1 MQAGTQ
7 EPRGRSANLPDSQIR
22 NQLERILASD
32 VFTRSERLSSFLRF
46 VVEQTLSGR
55 TSGLKEQVLGA
66 ELYGKGPEFD
76 GAADPIVRVDA
87 RRLRDKLREYY
98 AEFPRD
104 PVLISLPK
112 GSYIPVFEDNES
124 ALPSVGPLQAVPP
137 IQSVRR
143 WQRPA
148 LVGAGLLVLII
159 LALLLHNSSSRS
171 KVIQVVRIPSFVDG
185 KGFPS
190 ISPDG
195 NLITFASSGTNGVG
209 RGDIWIQ
216 DVKGEGL
223 RRMTETPEIGENSPA
238 WSPNGQEIAFVRQGQ
253 GIFTVQVAGGS
264 EHRVSP
270 SGTLVQWA
278 PDGESVVIRD
288 KEGDN
293 PYALFQVFLHRV
305 ERRQLTHPHIGIG
318 DVRFSVSPDG
328 LNLAFIRAEHP
339 GVADIFVV
347 PMQGGEPRR
356 ITNWNSGQ
364 IESVTWTPDGKEL
377 IYSNP
382 RLWRISATVQQ
393 PGRGTLVAGA
403 SEGGVGLSFSRPKR
417 GEPARLA
424 FLAATT
430 TDTFRRLDLAA
441 PLHDGVLQGATPFIA
456 PVPSVCPGP
465 FSADGTKFMFITGT
479 PPLKL
484 WSANVDG
491 SNRREIISVNAS
503 QLSPG
508 SWSPDGRRVVYDAA
522 IDGNNDVFAVD
533 SDGGNPKQLTR
544 EESLDGVATWSRD
557 GHWIYYTSTRAGAVP
572 DIWKMPADGGEPVRI
587 TYHGGIYAQEA
598 PDGHYLYY
606 ADRPNEG
613 KIGKSRLM
621 RVPIGGGPEVEVLYG
636 LTSFSWSVANSGIY
650 FLVHEFDFDALAHY
664 RYIDHRVTRKGRLP
678 GRALFA
684 KTSVSPDERWV
695 LIPQRNR
702 RSDLMLLENFR

>member
-1 MQAGTQ
+1 V
-7 EPRGRSANLPDSQIR
+7 R
-22 NQLERILASD
+22 NQLERILVSD
-32 VFTRSERLSSFLRF
+32 VFARSERLSSFLRF
-46 VVEQTLSGR
+46 VVEQTLNGR
-55 TSGLKEQVLGA
+55 SSGLKEQVLGA
-66 ELYGKGPEFD
+66 ELYGKGREFD

-124 ALPSVGPLQAVPP
+124 PLSSVRTL
-137 IQSVRR
+137 QSVPSIRNAR
-143 WQRPA
+143 LWQWPV
-148 LVGAGLLVLII
+148 LLGAGLFVLII
-159 LALLLHNSSSRS
+159 LALLLHNSSRPS
-171 KVIQVVRIPSFVDG
+171 KVIQVQRIPSFADG
-185 KGFPS
+185 KGLPS

-216 DVKGEGL
+216 SVKGEGL
-223 RRMTETPEIGENSPA
+223 RRVTETPEIGENSPA
-238 WSPNGQEIAFVRQGQ
+238 WSPDGQEIAFVRQGQ
-253 GIFTVQVAGGS
+253 GIFTVSLAGGPA
-264 EHRVSP
+264 HQVSP

-293 PYALFQVFLHRV
+293 PFALFRVFLHRA

-318 DVRFSVSPDG
+318 DVRFGVSPDG
-328 LNLAFIRAEHP
+328 LNLAFIRVEHP

-356 ITNWNSGQ
+356 ITNWNRGQ
-364 IESVTWTPDGKEL
+364 IDSVTWTPDGKEL

-382 RLWRISATVQQ
+382 PRLWRILATVQQ
-393 PGRGTLVAGA
+393 PGRGTLVAGVL
-403 SEGGVGLSFSRPKR
+403 EGGSGLSFSRPKR
-417 GEPARLA
+417 GEPARLV
-424 FLAATT
+424 FLASTIA
-430 TDTFRRLDLAA
+430 DTFRRLDLAA
-441 PLHDGVLQGATPFIA
+441 PHGGVLQGATPFIA
-456 PVPSVCPGP
+456 SVPYIYPGP
-465 FSADGTKFMFITGT
+465 FSADGTKFMFTTGP

-522 IDGNNDVFAVD
+522 IDGNNDVFVVD
-533 SDGGNPKQLTR
+533 SDGGNLKQLTR
-544 EESLDGVATWSRD
+544 EKSLDGVATWSPD

-572 DIWKMPADGGEPVRI
+572 DIWRVPADGGEPVRI
-587 TYHGGIYAQEA
+587 TFHGGIYGQEA
-598 PDGHYLYY
+598 PDGNVYY
-606 ADRPNEG
+606 ADRSNEDKVG
-613 KIGKSRLM
+613 ESKLM
-621 RVPIGGGPEVEVLYG
+621 QVPIGGGPEVAVMPG
-636 LTSFSWSVANSGIY
+636 LTSFSWRVTRSGIY
-650 FLVHEFDFDALAHY
+650 FLVHEFDFDAIDHY
-664 RYIDHRVTRKGRLP
+664 RYSDHRVTRIGRLP
-678 GRALFA
+678 GRALFG
-684 KTSVSPDERWV
+684 KISVSPDERWV

-702 RSDLMLLENFR
+702 RSDLMLVENFK